1 VTKGVRARC
10 VPDEMVDRGLSRP
23 LPDNAAGIATKL
35 EAGEPG
41 HRGDLTRKRSD
52 PGMAPEL

>member
-10 VPDEMVDRGLSRP
+10 VLGEMVDRGLSWP

-35 EAGEPG
+35 DAGERG
-41 HRGDLTRKRSD
+41 RRGDLIRK
-52 PGMAPEL
+52 

>member
-41 HRGDLTRKRSD
+41 RRGDL
-52 PGMAPEL
+52 